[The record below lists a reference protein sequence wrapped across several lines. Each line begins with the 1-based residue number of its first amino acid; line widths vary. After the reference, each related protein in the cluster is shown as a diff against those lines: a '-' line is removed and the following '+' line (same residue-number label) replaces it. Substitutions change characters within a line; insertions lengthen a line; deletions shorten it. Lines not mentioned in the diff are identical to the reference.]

1 MLLACINETLKL
13 CEMCALF
20 WSSRWVLL
28 TYFWFLVSVNILRM
42 VHFLVHTFWSVS
54 SFVSIFVSLSIYAV
68 SKDESKCVF
77 KLLCDG
83 SHIEPTHVM
92 ILLTQH
98 LDSFLN
104 TWSSVSCLFLPF
116 FFLFLTSKS
125 RIGQIFNTFKRFI
138 SPSLFFIRIFC
149 WQLRMLDTRIK
160 KNIWRSVCSIYKC
173 TLLKYPF
180 SSIFQHDVSD
190 FSLLTFFLFQC

>member
-1 MLLACINETLKL
+1 
-13 CEMCALF
+13 
-20 WSSRWVLL
+20 
-28 TYFWFLVSVNILRM
+28 M

-116 FFLFLTSKS
+116 FLFVFDL
-125 RIGQIFNTFKRFI
+125 Q
-138 SPSLFFIRIFC
+138 
-149 WQLRMLDTRIK
+149 
-160 KNIWRSVCSIYKC
+160 V
-173 TLLKYPF
+173 
-180 SSIFQHDVSD
+180 
-190 FSLLTFFLFQC
+190 